1 MTKKTAISSTGHRM
15 AACNRQRH
23 PGRLSGIGL
32 QFFAEPGDR
41 LAQIDARLAAIPAE
55 LEQEGADLD
64 DLKKEVTDLK
74 TERKLITEAAEKRR
88 QILSEIGAGAG
99 RTVRTFHGDPRDP
112 RAFHP
117 DTQECRD
124 AWHLCAQ
131 GYPLDAE
138 QRQALA
144 GTEEYRAAWL
154 KNLQGKPL
162 STEERAAV
170 TATAAIPTQ
179 TMDRII
185 ATMDLTPMIAAV
197 DVTYIPGNVSWP
209 IEKTANDAAWVEMAA
224 AASDSKDA
232 LDAVSLGAYKL
243 IKTVEITADVQSMA
257 IPAFESWL
265 VNRLANKIA
274 TAVDKAIFSGTG
286 SNQATGLLKSGEIT
300 NTGTWTS
307 AGMTYAD
314 LLDILAALPTKYH
327 PNAKLVTTRQ
337 IFYGQILGMKT
348 DGGDKV
354 VVADAQS
361 PAKFNVLGY
370 PVIVDDFCAAD
381 TVLFGDFKEGYKFNF
396 AQAPDV
402 RSDQS
407 VAFRTGSTVY
417 RAMCLADGKPADK
430 NALVCFTKGA

>member
-1 MTKKTAISSTGHRM
+1 M
-15 AACNRQRH
+15 NR
-23 PGRLSGIGL
+23 LKEI
-32 QFFAEPGDR
+32 E
-41 LAQIDARLAAIPAE
+41 ARLAAIPAE
-55 LEQEGADLD
+55 LEKEGADLNALEAEVKQ
-64 DLKKEVTDLK
+64 LKE
-74 TERKLITEAAEKRR
+74 ERKAITEAAEKRR

-144 GTEEYRAAWL
+144 GTEEYRTAWL

-209 IEKTANDAAWVEMAA
+209 IEGTVNDAAWVEMAA
-224 AASDSKDA
+224 AATDSADTLSA
-232 LDAVSLGAYKL
+232 ISLGAYKL
-243 IKTVEITADVQSMA
+243 IKTLEITADVQAMA

-265 VNRLANKIA
+265 VSRLANKL
-274 TAVDKAIFSGTG
+274 AVTLDKAIFSGTG

-300 NTGTWTS
+300 NTGTYTA

-314 LLDILAALPTKYH
+314 LLKILAALPSKYH
-327 PNAKLVTTRQ
+327 PNATLVTTRQ
-337 IFYGQILGMKT
+337 VFYGQILGMVT
-348 DGGDKV
+348 DTGDKV

-370 PVIVDDFCAAD
+370 PAIVDDNCAAD
-381 TVLFGDFKEGYKFNF
+381 TVLFGDLKEAYKLNF
-396 AQAPDV
+396 AQSPTVESD
-402 RSDQS
+402 RS
-407 VAFRTGSTVY
+407 VGFRSGSTVY
-417 RAMCLADGKPADK
+417 RAMALVDGKPADK
-430 NALVCFTKGA
+430 NAVNVWTKAGG

>member
-1 MTKKTAISSTGHRM
+1 MNIFERS
-15 AACNRQRH
+15 
-23 PGRLSGIGL
+23 RLSGIGL
-32 QFFAEPGDR
+32 QFFAAPNTGAGR
-41 LAQIDARLAAIPAE
+41 LAEIEARLAAIPAE
-55 LEQEGADLD
+55 LEAEGADLD
-64 DLKKEVTDLK
+64 ALK
-74 TERKLITEAAEKRR
+74 TEVTNLKAERKAITEAAEMRR
-88 QILSEIGAGAG
+88 QILSEIGAGTG
-99 RTVRTFHGDPRDP
+99 RTVRTFRGDPRDP
-112 RAFHP
+112 STFHP

-124 AWHLCAQ
+124 AWHLCTQ
-131 GYPLDAE
+131 GYPLDTE

-144 GTEEYRAAWL
+144 GAEEYRTAWL

-162 STEERAAV
+162 SAEERAAV

-197 DVTYIPGNVSWP
+197 DITYIPGNVSWP
-209 IEKTANDAAWVEMAA
+209 IESTTDDASWTSMGTAAT
-224 AASDSKDA
+224 DSADA
-232 LDAVSLGAYKL
+232 LADVSLGAYKL
-243 IKTVEITADVQSMA
+243 IKTVEITADIQAMA
-257 IPAFESWL
+257 IPAFETWL
-265 VNRLANKIA
+265 VTRLANKIA

-286 SNQATGLLKSGEIT
+286 SSQATGLLKSGEIT
-300 NTGTWTS
+300 NTGTYTA

-314 LLDILAALPTKYH
+314 LLNILAALPTKYL
-327 PNAKLVTTRQ
+327 PKAKLVTTRQ

-361 PAKFNVLGY
+361 PAKFNILGY

-407 VAFRTGSTVY
+407 VAFRSGSTVY

-430 NALVCFTKGA
+430 NAVTVWTKAGS